1 MPSMH
6 KQQPA
11 GQINDEGHLDKKC
24 AKRWRSRPYGCGA
37 ALGGKRVSRD
47 PFSRAYK
54 VNVDE
59 CPAMAELMV
68 FCGPGYFQQRLPWDE

>member
-1 MPSMH
+1 MMSRSH
-6 KQQPA
+6 SVEWGTAKNPA
-11 GQINDEGHLDKKC
+11 VMT
-24 AKRWRSRPYGCGA
+24 SPVSVSTGA

-68 FCGPGYFQQRLPWDE
+68 FCGPGYFQQRLPWDEPWDATA